1 MREPMTKYGQ
11 KKRLSTDEIEQM
23 IIKKTIESKAD
34 AWKRVGR
41 DEEMTALAN
50 AGLSDFK
57 NIIKDY
63 ETT

>member
-1 MREPMTKYGQ
+1 
-11 KKRLSTDEIEQM
+11 M
-23 IIKKTIESKAD
+23 IIKKAIESKAD

-41 DEEMTALAN
+41 DEEMTVLAN
-50 AGLSDFK
+50 AGLDDFK